1 MLSFDDT
8 PEHSETTSKLID
20 ACFNK
25 EDGHFSDKKY
35 VVLKCPATLIFVIY
49 LENNGSISCIA
60 SKLSASI
67 LQRS

>member
-49 LENNGSISCIA
+49 LENNGSN
-60 SKLSASI
+60 
-67 LQRS
+67 